1 MRIHTRQQQGA
12 VMPLVVLGLM
22 VLIMAVGLAFS
33 AGLSYMIKARLN
45 AATDSAGLAAANAI
59 SQGTTQA
66 EQITFAK
73 NAATN
78 FFNANFPAGYLGST
92 GKLGDVSVTFDN
104 NAVTVSVSASA
115 TMPATLLGTNL
126 SGPLTPSVTTQTV
139 RKNLD
144 MVLTLDTSG
153 SLSSSG
159 ATVRSSAITFLNQFN
174 INQDRVGLVHFAFG
188 SVVDDAIRT
197 TVGARGFDR
206 VSMTNHIND
215 TKAFRFEGST
225 ASVEGMWRARDQ
237 LNSVPTTNL
246 NRSNLRVIVF
256 FSDGAPNSFAAYLNW
271 KTPSDCTVAGTI
283 ATDDDGSGEPY
294 GLYSPD
300 ATYTASPDKCN
311 TYNYYGYNYQKGKYN
326 YELSAKVDSLPDW
339 YNGHNLP
346 TNPND
351 PNARDF
357 KIVTNSPR
365 VVTNAIT
372 YQNVNRAARNLVE
385 AMAAKSQDEGIY
397 VFTLGLGS
405 QLKAASGFDGE
416 KGEDTLKCMANS
428 VDAPARCARPTKP
441 MGVYCYAATQA
452 DLTPCFGKLASA
464 IMRITK

>member
-33 AGLSYMIKARLN
+33 AGLSYMIKAKLN

-59 SQGTTQA
+59 SQGASQA
-66 EQITFAK
+66 EQINFAK
-73 NAATN
+73 TAATS

-92 GKLGDVSVTFDN
+92 GKLGDVLVTFDD
-104 NAVTVSVSASA
+104 NAVTISVSASA

-126 SGPLTPSVTTQTV
+126 SGPLTPSVTTQTT

-153 SLSSSG
+153 SLLG
-159 ATVRSSAITFLNQFN
+159 NADAVRKSAIIFLNQFN
-174 INQDRVGLVHFAFG
+174 VSRDRVGLVHFAYG
-188 SVVDDAIRT
+188 SVVDDPIRT

-206 VSMTNHIND
+206 ASMTTHIND
-215 TKAFRFEGST
+215 PSVYKFEGST
-225 ASVEGMWRARDQ
+225 ASVEGMWRARAELDK
-237 LNSVPTTNL
+237 VPTTNL

-256 FSDGAPNSFAAYLNW
+256 FSDGAPNSFGTYLNW
-271 KTPSDCTVAGTI
+271 TTPSDCTKAGTI
-283 ATDDDGSGEPY
+283 STDDDGSGAPR
-294 GLYSPD
+294 GLSSLD
-300 ATYTASPDKCN
+300 ATNTPYQDRCNPYEFYPYNQQTKKYT
-311 TYNYYGYNYQKGKYN
+311 
-326 YELSAKVDSLPDW
+326 ELSDKATLPDW
-339 YNGHNLP
+339 YNGHNLYA
-346 TNPND
+346 NRDD
-351 PNARDF
+351 PNARVF
-357 KIVTNSPR
+357 KIVTDMPR
-365 VVTNAIT
+365 KVDNAIT

-385 AMAAKSQDEGIY
+385 AMAAKSQDEGVY

-441 MGVYCYAATQA
+441 MGVYCYAATQS

>member
-1 MRIHTRQQQGA
+1 
-12 VMPLVVLGLM
+12 MPLVVLGLM

-33 AGLSYMIKARLN
+33 AGLSYMIKAKLN

-59 SQGTTQA
+59 SQGASQA
-66 EQITFAK
+66 EQINFAK
-73 NAATN
+73 TAATN
-78 FFNANFPAGYLGST
+78 FFNANFPTGYLGST
-92 GKLGDVSVTFDN
+92 GKLGDVLVTFDD
-104 NAVTVSVSASA
+104 NAVTISVSASA

-126 SGPLTPSVTTQTV
+126 SGPLTPSVTTQTT

-153 SLSSSG
+153 SLQSSG
-159 ATVRSSAITFLNQFN
+159 DAVRSSAITFLNQFSTVR
-174 INQDRVGLVHFAFG
+174 DRVGLVHFAFG
-188 SVVDDAIRT
+188 SVIDDPIRT
-197 TVGARGFDR
+197 TVGAGSRGFDR
-206 VSMTNHIND
+206 ASMINHIND
-215 TKAFRFEGST
+215 KNVFKFEGST
-225 ASVEGMWRARDQ
+225 ASVEGMWRARAQ
-237 LNSVPTTNL
+237 LDSVPDTGL

-271 KTPSDCTVAGTI
+271 KTSSDCAVAGTI

-294 GLYSPD
+294 GLYKPD
-300 ATYTASPDKCN
+300 ATYAASPDKCN
-311 TYNYYGYNYQKGKYN
+311 TYTYYGYNYQKGKYN
-326 YELSAKVDSLPDW
+326 VELSAKVDTLPDW
-339 YNGHNLP
+339 YNGHNLQS
-346 TNPND
+346 NPND
-351 PNARDF
+351 PNARVF
-357 KIVTNSPR
+357 KVVTDTPRKVTN
-365 VVTNAIT
+365 TIT

-385 AMAAKSQDEGIY
+385 AMAAKSQDEGVY

-405 QLKAASGFDGE
+405 QLKVGSGVDNE

>member
-1 MRIHTRQQQGA
+1 
-12 VMPLVVLGLM
+12 MPLVVLGLM

-33 AGLSYMIKARLN
+33 AGLSYMIKAKLN

-59 SQGTTQA
+59 SQGTTQT

-78 FFNANFPAGYLGST
+78 FFNANFPSGYLGST
-92 GKLGDVSVTFDN
+92 GKLGDVLVTFDN

-144 MVLTLDTSG
+144 MVLALDTSG
-153 SLSSSG
+153 SLSGSA

-188 SVVDDAIRT
+188 SVVDDPIRT

-206 VSMTNHIND
+206 ATMVSHIND
-215 TKAFRFEGST
+215 TKTFKFEGST
-225 ASVEGMWRARDQ
+225 ASVEGMWRARKQ
-237 LNSVPTTNL
+237 LNDVPITNL

-271 KTPSDCTVAGTI
+271 KTPGDCSVAGTI

-300 ATYTASPDKCN
+300 ATNTALPDKCN
-311 TYNYYGYNYQKGKYN
+311 TYNAYGYNYSKNKYN
-326 YELSAKVDSLPDW
+326 VELSAKVDSLPEW
-339 YNGHNLP
+339 YNGHNLQN
-346 TNPND
+346 NPND
-351 PNARDF
+351 PNAQEF
-357 KIVTNSPR
+357 KVVTNSPR
-365 VVTNAIT
+365 KVDNAIT

-405 QLKAASGFDGE
+405 QLKVGSGVDGE

-441 MGVYCYAATQA
+441 IGVYCYAATQS